1 MSWSSGIPSVTSE
14 RPPSAAE
21 PGRGGVDARPSAW
34 VPATGRPGGLV
45 QFERGD
51 LLVYLFASTG
61 YLVLFLL
68 LLSISAFDQL
78 GAGGRA
84 ETELLTLR
92 NAVLGLGW
100 LGMGAAGLSL
110 WVIPT
115 ISGISVRPRG
125 LIRAHLVSSN
135 TLLLL
140 YVVTDLALGEK
151 SALSNLFLLL
161 AALSFLLLAMPL
173 LLAIALAIGDWRA
186 GL

>member
-1 MSWSSGIPSVTSE
+1 MGWSSGIPSVTYE
-14 RPPSAAE
+14 RPQSAPE
-21 PGRGGVDARPSAW
+21 PGRAGADARPSAW
-34 VPATGRPGGLV
+34 VPATGRPGAMV

-68 LLSISAFDQL
+68 LISLSAFDQI

-84 ETELLTLR
+84 ETELLNLR

-115 ISGISVRPRG
+115 ISGISVRPRA
-125 LIRAHLVSSN
+125 LIRAHLVGSN
-135 TLLLL
+135 TLLVL
-140 YVVTDLALGEK
+140 YVATDLALGES
-151 SALSNLFLLL
+151 SALPNLLL
-161 AALSFLLLAMPL
+161 LLTALSFLLLAMPL
-173 LLAIALAIGDWRA
+173 LLAIGLAIGDWRA
-186 GL
+186 GV